1 MRVIPRLGYRLTE
14 FVHFATICSRFAAQ
28 IVDCIGRQIAPNTLE
43 YADFHPPNFASSVT
57 QEHPIERL
65 GRISAFGR
73 CWQMTAGDAGLE
85 TKVEITPA
93 GDLLST
99 ARLRAASEVSNPC
112 LNGNVHADA
121 SGGALRS
128 TRGVVFLKHRGRPND
143 LLPSIGLHLSRSSV
157 YGNCRVCDGTDHAAW
172 RRGDRAQ
179 TDHAGI
185 GRIGRARRWPGLR
198 HGTTECARRR
208 QTQLRSGAHHASATR
223 RRKTHSRDQQPS
235 VRMHRTGSGKSIRS
249 PHPR

>member
-1 MRVIPRLGYRLTE
+1 MHKPARHCLRCGPRVPFVTVDALVALRIVNRL
-14 FVHFATICSRFAAQ
+14 ATSQQSTSPGSLGAFCSRFAAQ

-99 ARLRAASEVSNPC
+99 ANP
-112 LNGNVHADA
+112 
-121 SGGALRS
+121 
-128 TRGVVFLKHRGRPND
+128 
-143 LLPSIGLHLSRSSV
+143 SSV
-157 YGNCRVCDGTDHAAW
+157 RSVKPVFK
-172 RRGDRAQ
+172 R
-179 TDHAGI
+179 
-185 GRIGRARRWPGLR
+185 
-198 HGTTECARRR
+198 ECAC
-208 QTQLRSGAHHASATR
+208 
-223 RRKTHSRDQQPS
+223 
-235 VRMHRTGSGKSIRS
+235 
-249 PHPR
+249 